1 MPSVDARKTVLFFD
15 DQGWDSFEQVAV
27 GMRRR
32 GIRAIRLVT
41 GPPARFQRLL
51 AEPHLRWLAD
61 RLFYDELI
69 HIGSEEGRARL
80 QALLDTG
87 VVADVIANEP
97 ALLELG
103 LDAPL
108 CRALTSRALAFH
120 GTPPQT
126 LLDKFAVNEALK
138 AVGVA
143 TPRQIRVRGATPA
156 QAAARLGLPLWIK
169 HPVGASG
176 ERVRGARSLADIA
189 RGLHDLGEDE
199 DLFYQ
204 EHVPG
209 KVVVYGAV
217 VGAGGPIMEHGFRI
231 ERAQREG
238 GPAAEATLYDEPALL
253 AAGRR
258 ATALFGPRGFVSFG
272 FVEAPDGRMLH
283 IDANIRPWGMIS
295 APLSLGLD
303 FARAYAD
310 FVLDRPPTLRAPR
323 TAPPRPLPI
332 FPHRVLA
339 PARAGNARAA
349 ISGAGALMKTFAG
362 RLGLSYCGYVL
373 ARAPLLAVRGMRER
387 RAGAARAPA
396 PLAHAASQRENA
408 ASSA

>member
-27 GMRRR
+27 GMRRH
-32 GIRAIRLVT
+32 GVRAIRLVIS
-41 GPPARFQRLL
+41 PPARLKRLL

-80 QALLDTG
+80 QVLLDSG

-103 LDAPL
+103 LDDPL

-143 TPRQIRVRGATPA
+143 TPRQLRVRGVTPA

-199 DLFYQ
+199 ALFYQ

-217 VGAGGPIMEHGFRI
+217 VGADGPIMEHGFRI

-258 ATALFGPRGFVSFG
+258 ATSLFGPRGFVSFG

-283 IDANIRPWGMIS
+283 IDANIRPWGMIA
-295 APLSLGLD
+295 APLGLGLD

-310 FVLDRPPTLRAPR
+310 LLLGGPPKAGARP
-323 TAPPRPLPI
+323 TAAAPRPLPI

-339 PARAGNARAA
+339 PALAGDARATL
-349 ISGAGALMKTFAG
+349 SGAGALVKTFAG
-362 RLGLSYCGYVL
+362 RLGLPYCGYVL

-387 RAGAARAPA
+387 RAAAAKTPA
-396 PLAHAASQRENA
+396 MAHVSQTENA
-408 ASSA
+408 TSSA